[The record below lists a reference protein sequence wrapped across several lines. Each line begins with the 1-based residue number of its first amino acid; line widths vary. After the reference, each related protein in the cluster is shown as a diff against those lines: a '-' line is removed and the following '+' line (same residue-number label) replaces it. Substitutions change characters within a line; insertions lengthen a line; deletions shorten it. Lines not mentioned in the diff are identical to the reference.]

1 MKTENRSG
9 RRNVM
14 KLTVTTFITL
24 DGVMQGP
31 GGPDEDRS
39 NGFELGGWLV
49 PFADEGMGRA
59 ITDIF
64 TRAEDILLG
73 RNTYDMMY
81 PYWSTFPDQDDVV
94 AAGLNN
100 LPKHVATSRPESLEW
115 TNSHPITGDLVE
127 SVARLKERPG
137 GELQVHGS
145 HGLLQTLIG
154 AGLVDEFNLFTYPV
168 VLGAGKRLFESGTIP
183 MSMRYES
190 SVVTETGVV
199 IASYTPIGPPTLL
212 SLPPNEGQDG
222 VG

>member
-1 MKTENRSG
+1 
-9 RRNVM
+9 M
-14 KLTVTTFITL
+14 KLTVTTFVTL

-49 PFADEGMGRA
+49 PFADEGMGQA

-64 TRAEDILLG
+64 SRAEEILLG
-73 RNTYDMMY
+73 RTTYDMMY

-100 LPKHVATSRPESLEW
+100 LPKHVATSRPDTLEW
-115 TNSHPITGDLVE
+115 TNSHPINGDVIE
-127 SVARLKERPG
+127 AVRQLKERPG

-168 VLGAGKRLFESGTIP
+168 VLGDGKRLFGSGTIP
-183 MSMRYES
+183 MTMKYGS
-190 SVVTETGVV
+190 SVATETGVV
-199 IASYTPIGPPTLL
+199 IASYTPTGPPTLL
-212 SLPPNEGQDG
+212 SIPPNEGQEP

>member
-1 MKTENRSG
+1 
-9 RRNVM
+9 M
-14 KLTVTTFITL
+14 KLTVTTFVTL

-49 PFADEGMGRA
+49 PFVDEGMGRA
-59 ITDIF
+59 VTDIF
-64 TRAEDILLG
+64 GRAEEILLG
-73 RNTYDMMY
+73 RTTYDMMY
-81 PYWSTFPDQDDVV
+81 PYWSTFPDQEDVV

-100 LPKHVATSRPESLEW
+100 LPKHVATSRPDTLEW
-115 TNSHPITGDLVE
+115 TNSHPINGDVVE
-127 SVARLKERPG
+127 AVRQLKERPG

-168 VLGAGKRLFESGTIP
+168 VLGDGKRLFSSGTIP
-183 MSMRYES
+183 MTMKYGS
-190 SVVTETGVV
+190 SVATETGVI
-199 IASYTPIGPPTLL
+199 IASYTPTGPPTLL
-212 SLPPNEGQDG
+212 SIPPNEGQET